1 MRLFHLPFAI
11 AAVPA
16 ILLIAISSVVAG
28 EVRVAAEHL
37 NLRAAPHA
45 EAEVVGQVARGD
57 ILTAG
62 ELRGDWLQVVPP
74 PTVVL
79 WVYGELIR
87 DGEAAVSKVLVRAG
101 PGINYRD
108 VGQLA
113 KGDKVTVKG
122 ASASGEWLRIVPP
135 AGCALWISGKYVE
148 PVVSRAKTEPAV
160 PARVAPSGQPP
171 KGLAGAPV
179 ANPQEKPAP
188 VGGGGKRSVELP
200 PGLSAVKLA
209 DREGQGQTAQYEG
222 VLGGSGFVW
231 RRPTPYRLIQT
242 DTKGHIV
249 SACYVLGNEPYLAS
263 LKGKTLLV
271 YGREYWVQGVQYPV
285 VAAEQIIPRD

>member
-1 MRLFHLPFAI
+1 MRLFHLLPI
-11 AAVPA
+11 ALLPVVLLVP
-16 ILLIAISSVVAG
+16 ISGGVAA

-62 ELRGDWLQVVPP
+62 ETQGDWLQVVPP

-79 WVYGELIR
+79 WVYSELIR
-87 DGEAAVSKVLVRAG
+87 DGEAAASKVLVRAG

-135 AGCALWISGKYVE
+135 PGCALWISGKYVE
-148 PVVSRAKTEPAV
+148 PVGSRAKIEPAAPVPGAPAGRPPKAHAGVSADKPNEKPV
-160 PARVAPSGQPP
+160 PAEDRGT
-171 KGLAGAPV
+171 
-179 ANPQEKPAP
+179 
-188 VGGGGKRSVELP
+188 RSIEPP
-200 PGLSAVKLA
+200 PGLGSARLA
-209 DREGQGQTAQYEG
+209 DRAGQGQTAQYEG

-249 SACYVLGNEPYLAS
+249 SACYVLGDEPYLS
-263 LKGKTLLV
+263 TLKGKTLLV

-285 VAAEQIIPRD
+285 VAAEQIILRD